1 MIYKKISNDSEN
13 RDDVNHKYAIW
24 DGVFNE
30 EELEKICQYCKTFEM
45 IDGQVSEKGEVREK
59 TRISKTVFF
68 GKYPENQ
75 WIFDRLN
82 YTIEKVNEDFF
93 NFDLNGYE
101 SIQYSEYDG
110 KRLGKY
116 DFHMD
121 MTFGIQDK
129 PIQPRKISVVMM
141 LSDQSEYEGGEFLIN
156 CDQEDNAET
165 VEMIKGRIVVFP
177 SYMIHKVNPTT
188 SGIRKSLVIW
198 VKGPKFR

>member
-59 TRISKTVFF
+59 TRISKIVFF

-93 NFDLNGYE
+93 NCDLNGYE